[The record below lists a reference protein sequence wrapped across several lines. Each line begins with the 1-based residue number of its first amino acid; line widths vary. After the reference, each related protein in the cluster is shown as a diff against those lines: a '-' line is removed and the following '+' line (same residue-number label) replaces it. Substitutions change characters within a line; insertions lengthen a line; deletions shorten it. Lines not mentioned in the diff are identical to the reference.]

1 MVKAILALP
10 PFDHVDAD
18 VILRSSDK
26 EPVDFRTFKLLL
38 SLSSPFFAEIFTLP
52 QPIGSPVYSDE
63 GADTSRGVAVV
74 QMAEDQVTLRLLLG
88 LCLPV
93 SVHEMPR
100 FSSLLEIQKVT
111 EAACKFEMDGL
122 LKYLRGELVLPRFIE
137 SQPLRVF
144 AIAYRYGWDVEAR
157 KAARYTLRHPMN
169 TPFVSELEF
178 ISGATFYRL
187 QEYHRMCGEVAS
199 SRALLQ
205 PALAESHDIWTWIVC
220 KKCPPAWNVQSK
232 NFPDARKW
240 WAQWIED
247 IAEELRTK
255 PWGEI
260 VRKWDLQNRAIGQA
274 AGCPNCGKRAQED
287 LEAFSQM
294 LAVEIERDISSVCL
308 STTIVRFLSAHMLF
322 LAMQVDLDLTF
333 DDWSSASPTVV

>member
-1 MVKAILALP
+1 MIKAIPAP
-10 PFDHVDAD
+10 SPYDHVDAD

-52 QPIGSPVYSDE
+52 QPTGTPLYSDE
-63 GADTSRGVAVV
+63 CADTSRGIAVV
-74 QMAEDQVTLRLLLG
+74 QMAEDRETLRLLLG

-93 SVHEMPR
+93 SVNEIPR
-100 FSSLLEIQKVT
+100 FSHLLEIQKVA
-111 EAACKFEMDGL
+111 EAACKFEMDGV
-122 LKYLRGELVLPRFIE
+122 LKYLRGQLVLPRFIE

-144 AIAYRYGWDVEAR
+144 AIAYRYGWDLEAR

-205 PALAESHDIWTWIVC
+205 PALAEWHDVWTWIVC
-220 KKCPPAWNVQSK
+220 KKCPPAWNDQSK
-232 NFPDARKW
+232 NFPDSRKW

-247 IAEELRTK
+247 IAGELRTK
-255 PWGEI
+255 PWGET
-260 VRKWDLQNRAIGQA
+260 VRKWDLQNKAIRQA
-274 AGCPNCGKRAQED
+274 AACPNCGHRARED
-287 LEAFSQM
+287 LEAFSLM
-294 LAVEIERDISSVCL
+294 LSVEIERDISSVCL
-308 STTIVRFLSAHMLF
+308 FHHYIS
-322 LAMQVDLDLTF
+322 
-333 DDWSSASPTVV
+333 